1 MRPGGQ
7 WHPGSCSRRS
17 SRRSWP
23 RAIGCAPAH
32 SARPRR
38 GARPSLSRP
47 STRPTSGRAGA
58 DANVLVDCRPYLAMS
73 SSRRQRIL
81 DLIAR
86 AEHPITGTELATT
99 LGVSRQI
106 VVQDMAILR
115 AAGADIV
122 ATPRGYLRATPRG
135 GRATYREVLAVQHPR
150 EMIEAELNALAD
162 VKAFMARLADAEPLS
177 VLTRGVHLHTVESS
191 RRGAIDEGRQ
201 ALRELGIL

>member
-1 MRPGGQ
+1 
-7 WHPGSCSRRS
+7 
-17 SRRSWP
+17 
-23 RAIGCAPAH
+23 
-32 SARPRR
+32 
-38 GARPSLSRP
+38 
-47 STRPTSGRAGA
+47 
-58 DANVLVDCRPYLAMS
+58 MS

-115 AAGADIV
+115 AAGADII

-150 EMIEAELNALAD
+150 EMIEAELNALVDLGLRVIDVIVEHPVYGELRGALMLESRAD
-162 VKAFMARLADAEPLS
+162 VKTFLGRLGDAEPLS
-177 VLTRGVHLHTVESS
+177 VLTRGVHLHTVETS
-191 RRGAIDEGRQ
+191 RPGAIKEGRR
-201 ALRELGIL
+201 ALRQLGILLEGPG